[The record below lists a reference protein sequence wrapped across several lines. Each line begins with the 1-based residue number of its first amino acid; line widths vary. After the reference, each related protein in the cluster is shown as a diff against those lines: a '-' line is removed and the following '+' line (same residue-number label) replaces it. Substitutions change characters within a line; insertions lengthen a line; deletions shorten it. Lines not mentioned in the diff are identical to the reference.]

1 MQADLVVDVTDVE
14 APALVPGMIPRNFLD
29 PQNLLIGGGSGGGAD
44 RQAGGG
50 VVEGDGQ
57 ALGDGQGGDALGQGA
72 GRDEA

>member
-1 MQADLVVDVTDVE
+1 
-14 APALVPGMIPRNFLD
+14 MIPRNFLD
-29 PQNLLIGGGSGGGAD
+29 PQNFLIRGGSGGGAD